1 LTHYLVDMDFFKR
14 KPKATV
20 AEVVPSCPKPLRW
33 ILPHRLAVGP
43 IPNEAIEAQLAQ
55 SGIQAIL
62 TLCAETE
69 GTLPT
74 NIADR
79 FQWRRCVLPDSH
91 YQEAME
97 PDQLRQVVSHLH
109 DTIAQGHPTYV
120 HCLAGMERSPTV
132 CVTYL
137 CLYEKMPL
145 WEALNWVKQCNPRT
159 SITSEQLQVIQK
171 ATQSLS

>member
-1 LTHYLVDMDFFKR
+1 MDFFRR
-14 KPKATV
+14 KPKAES
-20 AEVVPSCPKPLRW
+20 AETEQVSPKPLRW
-33 ILPHRLAVGP
+33 ILPKRLAVGP
-43 IPNEAIEAQLAQ
+43 LPDATIETQLSQ

-62 TLCAETE
+62 TLCAESE
-69 GTLPT
+69 GKLPL

-79 FQWRRCVLPDSH
+79 FQWQRCVLPDSH
-91 YQEAME
+91 YEEAME

-109 DTIAQGHPTYV
+109 DTIGQGQPTYV

-171 ATQSLS
+171 VIQQYS